1 MAEATKYLGP
11 FSYNKALYLF
21 DVGMRW
27 DRFTA
32 GRSFALKQVGQFRE
46 DVSDLTFIPAEK
58 MRIYAPI
65 CTVCCGYYV
74 TILIEGRSGLK
85 FPAPPT
91 FISGIYLQCLTIG
104 FSFMVLG
111 CWLVF
116 HAGLRA
122 SVAAVQMRTRTV
134 RLPVP
139 TQRQLDYARKIG
151 SSYEEQSVYDMFRLP
166 FIMPNLAES
175 PDETEDE
182 DYIVG
187 KAKGGKDSKE
197 SKGSK
202 GKDKKGSSGSS
213 QKRSSGAKAVR
224 MPYRPGVP
232 DWINQEF
239 SFYDEHAKQSPS
251 GFGNEHATEPY
262 QHFEIIR
269 NAQKEWWGAEVYGR
283 ICMLVGFMN
292 LCHGFGYWLVI
303 HLVAELAMVW
313 CAGVMAAIFSAT
325 LWLIFHIDVMQEYGG
340 CFPIEAGGPLVAAAT
355 LALQYTGVPS
365 QLILNIS
372 RAMGILCILMQIM
385 LTIRMYMVSC
395 PSNLL
400 PGHAKEVEGTKNLS
414 APCQHPSWLPTAF
427 QHVQYLVAPPHSM
440 KAHKKGVEH
449 MEADDPMKSVDMFP
463 WIAVRT
469 LYIIV
474 FIGWCV
480 LLAGRVVECA
490 MGERML
496 TTNPGQPPWT
506 RVGQWDGWE
515 SGPITS
521 KHYAHVTPMRGHWAW
536 KMGQGPM
543 GTQELWPSDLFGFAP
558 EADMHWADEDVE
570 VAEVAAVPG
579 AAVHDI
585 PSQPLHLVPT
595 PPKNPHGHH
604 RRLRTTDEEAN
615 SVSRFLVPAA
625 VKWPD
630 FLEPE
635 LLACGPL
642 SSGGQVAA
650 LTPSGFG
657 ALIPGLAAV
666 GKTSG
671 AALNFTLEGLPSFGR
686 AHGVSWSES
695 GLTLVA
701 GHGIRVKCSVKG
713 HEFHCKALS
722 GPPLPVGAAHGGVV
736 TPAVAIDGDAG
747 APPRA
752 AIAKSDGKVALLE
765 LGLEWEQIAE
775 VDARYG
781 GFAPEP
787 ISTVA
792 LSATK
797 DHLLVT
803 ASDGTTYRWELEA
816 GRPVA
821 PEAPLREAP
830 ASGSAS
836 VGSPRLWRSA
846 CSLSDGKLVRLASRW
861 QRAFT
866 GLEAW
871 QPELLF

>member
-1 MAEATKYLGP
+1 MSTKYLGP
-11 FSYNKALYLF
+11 FSYNKSLYLF
-21 DVGMRW
+21 DIGQRW
-27 DRFTA
+27 SRFTA
-32 GRSFALKQVGQFRE
+32 GRGYALKQVAQFR
-46 DVSDLTFIPAEK
+46 DDISDLTSIPTEK
-58 MRIYAPI
+58 MRVYAPI
-65 CTVCCGYYV
+65 TTVCCGYYV

-91 FISGIYLQCLTIG
+91 FISGIYLQCLAIG
-104 FSFMVLG
+104 FSFMCLG

-139 TQRQLDYARKIG
+139 TQRQLDVARKIG
-151 SSYEEQSVYDMFRLP
+151 SSYEEQSIYDMFRLP
-166 FIMPNLAES
+166 YIMPNLAETPEQS
-175 PDETEDE
+175 DDEEV
-182 DYIVG
+182 VG
-187 KAKGGKDSKE
+187 KPKSPHPKDSKGMK
-197 SKGSK
+197 SKEPK
-202 GKDKKGSSGSS
+202 PDKKKGEGTGG
-213 QKRSSGAKAVR
+213 KTPR

-239 SFYDEHAKQSPS
+239 AYYDENPKGSPTT
-251 GFGNEHATEPY
+251 FGNEQEKEPY

-325 LWLIFHIDVMQEYGG
+325 LWLIFHVDVMGPMGG

-355 LALQYTGVPS
+355 LAFQYTGVPTP
-365 QLILNIS
+365 LIINVS
-372 RAMGILCILMQIM
+372 RALAILCILMQLM
-385 LTIRMYMVSC
+385 LTVRLYIVSC
-395 PSNLL
+395 PSNLAPSL
-400 PGHAKEVEGTKNLS
+400 AQEVEGSKNLS
-414 APCQHPSWLPTAF
+414 GPCEHPSWLPTAF
-427 QHVQYLVAPPHSM
+427 QHVQYLVAPPRST
-440 KAHKKGVEH
+440 KAAKKGADSIP
-449 MEADDPMKSVDMFP
+449 ADDPMKNVDMFP
-463 WIAVRT
+463 WVAVRT
-469 LYIIV
+469 MYIV
-474 FIGWCV
+474 VAIGWTV

-496 TTNPGQPPWT
+496 LTNPGQPPWT
-506 RVGQWDGWE
+506 RIGMWDGWE

-558 EADMHWADEDVE
+558 EADAHWADENVRIPE
-570 VAEVAAVPG
+570 VSAEPG

-585 PSQPLHLVPT
+585 PGSPLHLIPH
-595 PPKNPHGHH
+595 PPQKPEGSHH
-604 RRLRTTDEEAN
+604 RRLRTSGSEAS

-625 VKWPD
+625 VQWPD
-630 FLEPE
+630 LLEPE
-635 LLACGPL
+635 LIACGPL

-657 ALIPGLAAV
+657 ALISAEAAA

-671 AALNFTLEGLPSFGR
+671 VALNFTLEGLPLFGR

-695 GLTLVA
+695 GLVLVA
-701 GHGIRVKCSVKG
+701 GHGTRVRCAVKG
-713 HEFHCKALS
+713 RQFYCHEIA
-722 GPPLPVGAAHGGVV
+722 GPPLPLGVGNEGSVI
-736 TPAVAIDGDAG
+736 PAVAIDGDTG
-747 APPRA
+747 APSRA
-752 AIAKSDGKVALLE
+752 AIVKGDGKVALLE
-765 LGLEWEQIAE
+765 LGLEWEEVGE
-775 VDARYG
+775 VDPAS
-781 GFAPEP
+781 FASEP

-803 ASDGTTYRWELEA
+803 ASDGATYRWELQA

-821 PEAPLREAP
+821 PDTPLREAP
-830 ASGSAS
+830 AAGSTA

-846 CSLSDGKLVRLASRW
+846 CSLSDGTHVRLASRW
-861 QRAFT
+861 QR
-866 GLEAW
+866 GDSGVEAW